1 MKFVLSLCYADGIM
15 MTQTRTLGSTESRL
29 LNRLASSG
37 HVVFT
42 TEQARTALNV
52 GDQDINKLLYQ
63 LTLKR
68 WLLRLEKGKYL
79 ILPLEAGMEG
89 LYSVHEFVIAAHLVH
104 PYAIAYASALSFH
117 GLSDLLPQAVLVAT
131 TRRKADLTI
140 DELGL
145 TFRFVTVRPRKFFG
159 LQTVTIEDQPI
170 QITAPSKTLVD
181 GLDHPELCGGIVELA
196 KGLSRYAQAR
206 ADWAQLT
213 ADARR
218 LGNRTVFKRLGYL
231 CEVLEL
237 NTGEWAEQW
246 QVEMS
251 PGETVLDPRYGR
263 QGPYRTD
270 WNLRVNVPEESL
282 LEWRRH

>member
-1 MKFVLSLCYADGIM
+1 M
-15 MTQTRTLGSTESRL
+15 MTQIRTMGPTEARL
-29 LNRLASSG
+29 LNRLAANG
-37 HVVFT
+37 HTIFT
-42 TEQARTALNV
+42 TDQARSVLDID
-52 GDQDINKLLYQ
+52 DQVINKILYQ
-63 LTLKR
+63 LTRKR

-104 PYAIAYASALSFH
+104 PGAIAYASALSFH
-117 GLSDLLPQAVLVAT
+117 ELSDLLPRAVLVAT
-131 TRRKADLTI
+131 TRRKADVTI
-140 DELGL
+140 EKLGVR
-145 TFRFVTVRPRKFFG
+145 FRFITIRAHKFFG
-159 LQTVTIEDQPI
+159 LQTVRIEDQPI
-170 QITAPSKTLVD
+170 QITRPSKTLVD

-196 KGLSRYAQAR
+196 KGLSRYVQAG

-231 CEVLEL
+231 SEILDLDV
-237 NTGEWAEQW
+237 GEWAERW
-246 QVEMS
+246 RTEMS

-263 QGPYRTD
+263 QGSYRTD
-270 WNLRVNVPEESL
+270 WNLRVNVSEEQL